1 MTIISG
7 YFLKKFYDLV
17 ASSLSKVKESIIEAL
32 REENPLPHQKM
43 EKWEG
48 WISVL
53 KTDLSKYDQYKR
65 RNNRDKE
72 GITDCVSDDQLDEN
86 FTEVFNQNNVKINKL
101 ILRSAIVWVSPRK
114 RLLSV
119 LLIERTAI
127 QFWKKN
133 LNRTMD
139 NIKIGYMSDV
149 RIFVSN

>member
-1 MTIISG
+1 M
-7 YFLKKFYDLV
+7 YDLV

-53 KTDLSKYDQYKR
+53 KTASSKYDQYKR

-86 FTEVFNQNNVKINKL
+86 FTEVFNQNNVKINTIDIEECHRMSQPKKTTIVGFVNRKDGKTVLEKKL
-101 ILRSAIVWVSPRK
+101 K
-114 RLLSV
+114 
-119 LLIERTAI
+119 
-127 QFWKKN
+127 
-133 LNRTMD
+133 
-139 NIKIGYMSDV
+139 
-149 RIFVSN
+149 